1 LLSFEEGTMVNDF
14 KQTDLI
20 NYYINKLAP
29 IINQK
34 VRARLLSFQLVMLIE
49 LQDLRISDFD
59 TKVTQIRMNYRRQ

>member
-1 LLSFEEGTMVNDF
+1 MVNDF